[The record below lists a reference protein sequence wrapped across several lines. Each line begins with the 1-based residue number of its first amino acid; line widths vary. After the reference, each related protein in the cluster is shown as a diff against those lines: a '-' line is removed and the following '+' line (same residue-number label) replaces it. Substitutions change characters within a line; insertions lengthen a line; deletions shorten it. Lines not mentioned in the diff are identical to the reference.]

1 MIIKQRDVLN
11 VILLNQN
18 EGKIVSMNLVGS
30 VKGKNAI
37 IIDDIVDTAVIY
49 SS

>member
-1 MIIKQRDVLN
+1 MYNYKFYFI
-11 VILLNQN
+11 QN
-18 EGKIVSMNLVGS
+18 NGKIVSMNLVGS

-49 SS
+49 SF